1 MLRALFVGT
10 RSIVLV
16 LADGDE
22 DLKYRI
28 KLGTELQPDIRKG
41 QKVTFQNLAPATSYD
56 VSVAVAA
63 QACKFIR
70 IVNNDQG
77 DPLSLAE
84 VRALNVSGKNAANPK
99 NGGTAKQTSTLYGGQ
114 ASRAIDGRTS
124 GDWGGNSVTH
134 TDAGKGQFWQVD
146 IKPQVI
152 KSVAIFNRTD
162 CCSDRLKGALLAMY
176 GTDNEVFFTQR
187 LTGDVTQQIFIPPE
201 GMK

>member
-10 RSIVLV
+10 RSMVIVL
-16 LADGDE
+16 AEGDT

-28 KLGTELQPDIRKG
+28 KLGTELKSDIRIG
-41 QKVTFQNLAPATSYD
+41 QKITFKNLSPATSYD
-56 VSVAVAA
+56 ISVSVAA

-70 IVNNDQG
+70 IVSNQQG
-77 DPLSLAE
+77 DPLNIAE
-84 VRALNVSGKNAANPK
+84 VRAWNVSGKNAANPK
-99 NGGTAKQTSTLYGGQ
+99 NGGVAKQTSTLHGGQ

-124 GDWGGNSVTH
+124 GDWGANSVTH
-134 TDAGKGQFWQVD
+134 TASGKGQYWQVD

-162 CCSDRLKGALLAMY
+162 CCSDRLNGALLAMY

-201 GMK
+201 GL